1 MTLETAFAFAL
12 GMVILMLTPGPSMLT
27 TIAKS
32 LASGFWTGFQYN
44 LGVCIG
50 DLIFLMLAIF
60 GLQIIAELLGDI
72 FIVVKFVGAAYLLWL
87 GTKLW
92 LAKPEPLDARPQ
104 VSKGM
109 FREIMAGILITLG
122 NPKVILFYGAL
133 LPTFVDLELLT
144 APDITILAAIV
155 VSAVLVVNNFLRVHG
170 RQGAQDL
177 PLRQGGEGAEQ
188 KRGKRDDR
196 RRTLYRHPLKDRC
209 PVFPSRVTAA
219 EGTIRPNLL
228 LADS

>member
-32 LASGFWTGFQYN
+32 LASGFWTGFQFN

-109 FREIMAGILITLG
+109 FREIMAGVLITLG

-144 APDITILAAIV
+144 APDITILAGIV
-155 VSAVLVVNNFLRVHG
+155 VSAVLLVNNFYGFMAARARRIFRSG
-170 RQGAQDL
+170 RAVKVLNRSAGSAMIGA
-177 PLRQGGEGAEQ
+177 G
-188 KRGKRDDR
+188 
-196 RRTLYRHPLKDRC
+196 LYI
-209 PVFPSRVTAA
+209 VT
-219 EGTIRPNLL
+219 R
-228 LADS
+228 

>member
-92 LAKPEPLDARPQ
+92 L
-104 VSKGM
+104 
-109 FREIMAGILITLG
+109 
-122 NPKVILFYGAL
+122 
-133 LPTFVDLELLT
+133 
-144 APDITILAAIV
+144 
-155 VSAVLVVNNFLRVHG
+155 VVNNFLRVHG
-170 RQGAQDL
+170 RQGAPDL
-177 PLRQGGEGAEQ
+177 PLRPGGEGAEQ